1 MCLLSSRRSSIVSV
15 LRDLS
20 AVSVDSWLW
29 SPHRLLSPPPP
40 VILDLSRLASEG
52 PNGLQRRRARSIYS
66 LTLTSLHATQ
76 SSPALVSF
84 ACTPAACS
92 HSCIIEAAD
101 SGESGRCGAVRRCQA
116 HFSSAQQRSGS
127 AVSPH
132 LQRAALLI

>member
-20 AVSVDSWLW
+20 AVKCGFLAVEPPS
-29 SPHRLLSPPPP
+29 SPFSPPP

-76 SSPALVSF
+76 SSPGLVSF

-101 SGESGRCGAVRRCQA
+101 SRESGRCGAVRRCQA